1 MLWQLLPVAMPA
13 SRSKQ
18 SLGRSGLSRAPSFFE
33 IIVMKSPVGLLTI
46 ALLLPTTEIAQSA
59 EIRFAALP
67 GGNLA
72 YKQVVSIRERRFK
85 DLVEQKTDFSCGA
98 AAMATILNRAY
109 GWNLQ
114 EDDVIR
120 GMLASADPEVVRM
133 QGFSML
139 DMKRYAESL
148 GLRARGYRVDPAKL
162 ESIKVPS
169 IVLLD
174 VRGYKHFVI
183 LQRTFN
189 GYVYLGDSVLGH
201 KKLSLDEFTKGWNGI
216 IFALI
221 GPGYDRNNSL
231 LSPPEPLTAK
241 NRIHSFSP
249 VKDAELMEF
258 GFIQSDFF

>member
-1 MLWQLLPVAMPA
+1 MNNLAWLL
-13 SRSKQ
+13 S
-18 SLGRSGLSRAPSFFE
+18 
-33 IIVMKSPVGLLTI
+33 II
-46 ALLLPTTEIAQSA
+46 LLLSNVHEAYAA

-72 YKQVVSIRERRFK
+72 YKQVVSIRERRFQ

-98 AAMATILNRAY
+98 AAMATILNKAY
-109 GWNLQ
+109 GWNLE

-120 GMLASADPEVVRM
+120 GMLANADPEVVRT

-148 GLRARGYRVDPAKL
+148 GLRARGYRIEPDKL
-162 ESIKVPS
+162 EGLRVPS

-183 LQRTFN
+183 LQRTFK

-201 KKLSLDEFTKGWNGI
+201 KKMPLDEFTRGWNGI

-221 GPGYDRNNSL
+221 GPGYDRNNAL

-241 NRIHSFSP
+241 NRIHTFSP
-249 VKDAELMEF
+249 VKDAELMDF